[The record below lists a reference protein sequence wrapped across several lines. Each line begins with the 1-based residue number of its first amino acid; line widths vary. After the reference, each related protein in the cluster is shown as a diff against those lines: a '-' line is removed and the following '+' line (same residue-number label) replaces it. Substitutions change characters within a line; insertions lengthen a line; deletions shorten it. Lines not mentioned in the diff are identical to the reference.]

1 MSYVLQTEGGQIR
14 EAHSIS
20 AGLDYPATGP
30 EHAFLKDEG
39 LAEYASVT
47 DQEALSGLQTCSR
60 LEGIIPALETAHAI
74 YYAEKVARELGR
86 GKNMIVNIS
95 GRGDKDVEVAA
106 NALGIG
112 SEEADV
118 VSAYSP
124 STSSDEVSS

>member
-30 EHAFLKDEG
+30 EHAYLKDEG

-47 DQEALSGLQTCSR
+47 DEEALSALQTCSR

-86 GKNMIVNIS
+86 GKNMVINIS

-112 SEEADV
+112 SEEADARV
-118 VSAYSP
+118 RP
-124 STSSDEVSS
+124 